1 MEIDILLKVMVE
13 RGGADLYLKAGSP
26 PTARVGDEFVVL
38 RGAEINWEGEKLTPS
53 ETSELAFALMTE
65 TQLLKFNTTH
75 QADFA
80 YSIPDL
86 SRFRVNIFRQRGSV
100 ALVIR
105 VVAGKTPVLDE
116 LGLPDLLKGL
126 CDKRRGMVL
135 VAGLAGSGKSTTVA
149 AMVDYINNTR
159 KAHIITLEEPVEFL
173 HRDNLSLITQREIGV
188 DTPSFADGL
197 RASLRQ
203 HPDVIVIGEMRD
215 LETVSAAL
223 AAAEAGN
230 LVLGTLHTLGAV
242 QSISRI
248 VDAFPAYQKDQVK
261 TQLSFTLEAV
271 FSQTLLPHKEDPEK
285 KVLAYEFLKATPG
298 VKNLIREDKAHQVYT
313 LMQTGR
319 KDGMRTMNMSLIE
332 LYQKGL
338 ISKETAFTYTTDH
351 SELKQSIG
359 APALWQERMV

>member
-1 MEIDILLKVMVE
+1 MVE
-13 RGGADLYLKAGSP
+13 KGGADLYLKAGSP

-38 RGAEINWEGEKLTPS
+38 NSKDIDWEGEKLTPA
-53 ETSELAFALMTE
+53 ETSEMAFALMTE
-65 TQLLKFNTTH
+65 TQLLNFNSTQ

-86 SRFRVNIFRQRGSV
+86 SRFRINIFRQRGSV
-100 ALVIR
+100 GLVIR
-105 VVAGKTPVLDE
+105 VVAGKAPDLDA
-116 LGLPDLLKGL
+116 LGLPEFLKDL
-126 CDKRRGMVL
+126 CNKRRGMVL

-149 AMVDYINNTR
+149 AMVDHINNTR

-173 HRDNLSLITQREIGV
+173 HKDNLSLITQREIGV
-188 DTPSFADGL
+188 DTPTFADGL

-215 LETVSAAL
+215 LETISAAL

-248 VDAFPAYQKDQVK
+248 VDAFPSYQKDQVK
-261 TQLSFTLEAV
+261 TQLSFTLEAI
-271 FSQTLLPHKEDPEK
+271 FSQTLLPHKDDTEK
-285 KVLAYEFLKATPG
+285 KVLAYEFLKVTPG
-298 VKNLIREDKAHQVYT
+298 VKNLIREEKTHQVYT

-319 KDGMRTMNMSLIE
+319 KEGMCTMNMSLID
-332 LYQKGL
+332 LYRKGL

-351 SELKQSIG
+351 SELRQAIG
-359 APALWQERMV
+359 GPTLWQERMAV